1 MEHRGRGRTG
11 HGICSL
17 SPAEKLPMSDGM
29 ERSPVQLSIPTA
41 DAVPATVEANRLR
54 RGVIS
59 LPDTIAQSVTVM
71 APALSAAFISYLAAI
86 KAGGATPLAFLLA
99 MGSCLVVGCVV
110 SGFALR
116 LPSAGSLYTYTVNG
130 LGSFWGF
137 VVGCSYLFAGV
148 LGGVAVLAGF
158 AVFTSQLMGNLGA
171 PGLLQEWSLWYAV
184 GLFLYFFLSYFGIV
198 FSTRTQLVFTAA
210 TMATLLLL
218 AAIIIG
224 KGGAHGNT
232 LDAFR
237 PGAAGDR
244 WPLILGGLAFG
255 IFSFMGFETAASL
268 AEETRN
274 PRRNIPAAVM
284 GAVVVVGIFYAI
296 VTYAI
301 AIGYGVR
308 EATTAWP
315 ESAGSL
321 TALTRRYAPYL
332 GDSVLLAGGLAGL
345 FSGLATHNVMTR
357 VLYAMGREGV
367 LPRGLGRTH
376 RVHQTPHMAIILSLA
391 LLGAGAAVMIGVT
404 APAARDAIGAA
415 PGPLSSGFYLFAEGF
430 TIAIPLLMLCLVMVS
445 IAGLRS
451 AASPGARWRTVRS
464 VAVSIGSL
472 IVTTVG
478 LTGSLYYSFVEVT
491 PGAGI
496 PGPYRAVPVVGALV
510 VTIAGVVALVLRNR
524 RRAAWENMGALF
536 E

>member
-1 MEHRGRGRTG
+1 
-11 HGICSL
+11 
-17 SPAEKLPMSDGM
+17 MSEGV
-29 ERSPVQLSIPTA
+29 EGSSVQLSVPFA
-41 DAVPATVEANRLR
+41 NQGPATAEENRLR

-59 LPDTIAQSVTVM
+59 LPGTIAQSITVM

-86 KAGGATPLAFLLA
+86 KAGGATPLAYLLA
-99 MGSCLVVGCVV
+99 MGSCLVVGGVV

-116 LPSAGSLYTYTVNG
+116 LPSAGSLYTYTVHG

-137 VVGCSYLFAGV
+137 VVGCTYLFGGV
-148 LGGVAVLAGF
+148 LAGVAVLAGF
-158 AVFTSQLMGNLGA
+158 AVFTSQLMGSLGA
-171 PGLLQEWSLWYAV
+171 PTFLQQWWLWYAV
-184 GLFLYFFLSYFGIV
+184 GLLLYFFLSYFGIV

-237 PGAAGDR
+237 PGAAGVS

-255 IFSFMGFETAASL
+255 IFSFLGFETAASL

-274 PRRNIPAAVM
+274 PRRNIPAAVI
-284 GAVVVVGIFYAI
+284 GAVVVVGIFYVI
-296 VTYAI
+296 VTYATS
-301 AIGYGVR
+301 IGYGVR

-315 ESAGSL
+315 ESAGGL
-321 TALTRRYAPYL
+321 AALTRRYAPYL
-332 GDSVLLAGGLAGL
+332 GDWVLLAGTLAGL

-367 LPRGLGRTH
+367 FPRVVGRTH
-376 RVHQTPHMAIILSLA
+376 RTHQTPHVAIFLSLI
-391 LLGAGAAVMIGVT
+391 LLGAVAPLMISV
-404 APAARDAIGAA
+404 ASPATRDAISAA
-415 PGPLSSGFYLFAEGF
+415 PGPLSSGFYLFAAGF
-430 TIAIPLLMLCLVMVS
+430 TIAAPMGIFCLVVVS
-445 IAGLRS
+445 IAGLRFAVTFDGRWPRARS
-451 AASPGARWRTVRS
+451 AALSL
-464 VAVSIGSL
+464 GSL
-472 IVTTVG
+472 VVTTVA
-478 LTGSLYYSFVEVT
+478 LIGSLYYSFAEAA

-496 PGPYRAVPVVGALV
+496 PGPYRAVPVIGALV
-510 VTIAGVVALVLRNR
+510 VIVAGVVALVLRNR
-524 RRAAWENMGALF
+524 RRDAWERMGALF